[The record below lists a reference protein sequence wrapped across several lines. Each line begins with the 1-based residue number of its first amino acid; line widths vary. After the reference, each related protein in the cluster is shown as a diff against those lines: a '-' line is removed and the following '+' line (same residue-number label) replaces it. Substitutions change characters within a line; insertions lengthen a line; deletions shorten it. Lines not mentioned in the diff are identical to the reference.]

1 MPNII
6 PYLANKFATGS
17 GIYSI
22 GNISNSIL
30 CRTTFELPN
39 EEEEFEMI
47 TKETNKTF
55 YLGKLMQAQV
65 TK

>member
-1 MPNII
+1 M
-6 PYLANKFATGS
+6 
-17 GIYSI
+17 
-22 GNISNSIL
+22 L